1 MIFDRLRRRSQRIA
15 RAHRLYQSIVT
26 QSRTPEFYSDLG
38 VPDTLDGRFD
48 MIVLHLALVFRR
60 LRKEGSDGAALAQTV
75 FDVMI
80 DDMDQSLRE
89 MGVGDLSVGRRVKEM
104 ARAFYGRAAAYDDA
118 LASDGD
124 GLEAALRRNL
134 YATADPSTARV
145 APMAHYVKRLTEV
158 LDDQPGE
165 ALLDG
170 VVEFDVPPTTG
181 MT

>member
-15 RAHRLYQSIVT
+15 RAHRLYQSIVA
-26 QSRTPEFYSDLG
+26 QSRTPAFYSDLG

-60 LRKEGSDGAALAQTV
+60 LRMEGSDGEALVQVV

-118 LASDGD
+118 LASDD
-124 GLEAALRRNL
+124 AGLESALRRNL
-134 YATADPSTARV
+134 FATADPSTARV
-145 APMAHYVKRLTEV
+145 APMAHYAHRLTEA
-158 LDDQPGE
+158 LDDQPRPDDPE
-165 ALLDG
+165 PTAAA
-170 VVEFDVPPTTG
+170 PPAR
-181 MT
+181 